1 MAYNIHPIL
10 VHFPI
15 ALLFLYSV
23 IKILPFEKW
32 LPNISWLQI
41 QRFLLLIGVLGIFGA
56 LQTGEIAEEL
66 TRANSQLVEMHALF
80 ANATA
85 WFYGL
90 LLTGEILAF
99 LNIKIFTNPKYSFI
113 ANYSNI
119 INILASLQKLI
130 NHKILSKVL
139 ALFGLISITITG
151 LLGGVIVYGTT
162 ADPLAGTV
170 LKLLGISL

>member
-32 LPNISWLQI
+32 LPSVSWLQI
-41 QRFLLLIGVLGIFGA
+41 QRFLLIFGMLSVFTA
-56 LQTGEIAEEL
+56 LQTGEIAKEL
-66 TRANSQLVEMHALF
+66 TRANSQLVETHALF
-80 ANATA
+80 ANATS
-85 WFYGL
+85 WFYGIL
-90 LLTGEILAF
+90 LVGEVLAF
-99 LNIKIFTNPKYSFI
+99 LNTRIFANPKYSFF
-113 ANYSNI
+113 ANYSKI
-119 INILASLQKLI
+119 TTILNSLQKLI